1 MLKNPM
7 TSSTRSQDAALRKED
22 ASELSNIQADYLELI
37 YEEFLES
44 GSARGCTIA
53 QAANVTRATVTA
65 AMRSLKTL
73 GYIHYEPYGPIALT
87 EKGKEEAKRLRER
100 RLVLEAFF
108 KDIFG
113 TDPVVARKL
122 ADMNKHGAP
131 EKMVRSLRR
140 LTAFINAHQKEWQ
153 EWPSD

>member
-1 MLKNPM
+1 MPKKSM
-7 TSSTRSQDAALRKED
+7 TSSDKSQDAAFLKKG

-65 AMRSLKTL
+65 AMRSLKAL
-73 GYIHYEPYGPIALT
+73 GYIRYEPYGPISLT
-87 EKGKEEAKRLRER
+87 EKGIEEAKRLRER
-100 RLVLEAFF
+100 RLALEAFF

-113 TDPVVARKL
+113 TDPAVARKL

>member
-1 MLKNPM
+1 MVIIF
-7 TSSTRSQDAALRKED
+7 
-22 ASELSNIQADYLELI
+22 LSVDMA
-37 YEEFLES
+37 F
-44 GSARGCTIA
+44 
-53 QAANVTRATVTA
+53 
-65 AMRSLKTL
+65 AM
-73 GYIHYEPYGPIALT
+73 PYRVAII
-87 EKGKEEAKRLRER
+87 
-100 RLVLEAFF
+100 VMAFF